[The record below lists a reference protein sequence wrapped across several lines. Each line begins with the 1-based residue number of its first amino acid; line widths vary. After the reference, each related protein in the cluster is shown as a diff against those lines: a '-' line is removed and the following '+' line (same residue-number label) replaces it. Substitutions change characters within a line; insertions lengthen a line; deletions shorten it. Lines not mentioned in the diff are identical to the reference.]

1 MKLSLIKKMA
11 LLLVGLATVQGYA
24 QFYYDPKGRSV
35 DDIYSENSNSCG
47 YEIGIYGCFTPLGED
62 FIRYTEMVQPV
73 LYAGTIS
80 SISYDEKRKILSF
93 VDTKK
98 FVKPVKRLYGL
109 AVFGA
114 TDESNFY
121 KQENHVQVLWL
132 PVDPNGERFVQA
144 SKQTQSIKAAN
155 LPYVLNYGYMDGG
168 DVTKC
173 YQGKS
178 LSCQMKSTL
187 LSDRYVFIKETA
199 GGETVELDLTRILED
214 VSGSGYPD
222 VVVAFRR
229 IEYQDPLTE
238 EYEIY
243 PEEVAA
249 KTTTN
254 LDIVT
259 YQYNVKIPVPQIYT
273 ITFLGYDGKPMNSKV
288 VFAGDVPE
296 APSLT
301 VKEDSEEFRYFAK
314 WTPEIVPV
322 TEDATYKAVLDS
334 VKKDFNV
341 YLAADYEAGGDI
353 SLSVEN
359 KTSCVSVTKKSLDG
373 FSYSSNSAVKLSGG
387 AHTLLFD
394 VTLNTN
400 GDCANDEL
408 AKTIKWTC
416 ADESE
421 LHFDGCTAIPVYVN
435 GVKNERMLL
444 SEHNDG
450 VYNNGFEYE
459 FDVEVADE
467 KLPTIQLAA
476 TYAVGGDVEL
486 VSTNAASC
494 VTITK
499 RYLNANCDSYD
510 EDGLCLA
517 SEMLYKYSKGSWM
530 LDQGPQDWPIG
541 TGDVNL
547 KVDKSYQL
555 EYGLNFKPANCTE
568 KEFVDRLALVSVK
581 SNIPVYIN
589 GSLIGTVLTYSPY
602 FNFTLGSL
610 PQYSITFL
618 DFDGKKI
625 SSKLAAAGEI
635 PEAPSLSVKEDTEKY
650 HYFVKW
656 SPMIVPATEDVSY
669 KAVLD
674 STKILSIQLAATYA
688 VGGDVELVSTNAAS
702 CVSVKKNILW
712 ANCNSFDESGNCK
725 IGEMIYSYSTGSWLP
740 MAGPQDWVSGS
751 VDVDLKVGKSY
762 QLSYT
767 LVRDF
772 SKCTEAEFVNALTL
786 VTEQDEIP
794 VYINGSKV
802 GTVLT
807 YSPYFNF
814 TLKSQYTI
822 TFFDDKGVQVGDVVT
837 VASGMAV
844 SAPAEPA
851 KREGYTF
858 AGWFQK
864 DAESAYDFSAAVNED
879 LELYGKWT
887 VNKYEIAVAANDS
900 KMGSV
905 KGAGTY
911 EYGTEVELVATAAEG
926 YKFSNWEDDVK
937 ASATRKV
944 KVTAAASYKA
954 NFEKIAESS
963 SSEAATNSSSSRN
976 DTESSS
982 SSAKDDKSSSSSKT
996 EAIVATAVVPQFSL
1010 SVAGR
1015 NLQIA
1020 GARIG
1025 SAYAIL
1031 DMQGRVMTTGSVES
1045 ANFSVA
1051 LPRSGSYMVRV
1062 GSQTQRVNVK

>member
-1 MKLSLIKKMA
+1 MKLSIIKKMA

-24 QFYYDPKGRSV
+24 AEKDFYHDPKGRSAFE
-35 DDIYSENSNSCG
+35 IYSALEATNGVRDYYGKLFMTGYSCG
-47 YEIGIYGCFTPLGED
+47 GTDNDYR
-62 FIRYTEMVQPV
+62 FIRYTDLGAEPV
-73 LYAGTIS
+73 FYAKVLS
-80 SISYDEKRKILSF
+80 SLSYDEKRKVLSF
-93 VDTKK
+93 VDKK
-98 FVKPVKRLYGL
+98 TFVKPVKRLYGL

-114 TDESNFY
+114 DNKTSFY
-121 KQENHVQVLWL
+121 KQENYVYGLFFYDWDQ
-132 PVDPNGERFVQA
+132 DPSGNWHCHNYDNSSYFADKYELSYVYAGE
-144 SKQTQSIKAAN
+144 
-155 LPYVLNYGYMDGG
+155 PYILDYGYMDDEDGE
-168 DVTKC
+168 C
-173 YQGKS
+173 QSRRSLACQGKS
-178 LSCQMKSTL
+178 TL
-187 LSDRYVFIKETA
+187 ISDRFVFIKETA
-199 GGETVELDLTRILED
+199 GNETVELDMSGIIEA
-214 VSGSGYPD
+214 VSSYGYSN

-229 IEYQDPLTE
+229 IEYDDPLVGEYVSYNE
-238 EYEIY
+238 EET
-243 PEEVAA
+243 A
-249 KTTTN
+249 KNTTQLN
-254 LDIVT
+254 IVT
-259 YQYNVKIPVPQIYT
+259 YQHNIKIPVPTLRT
-273 ITFLGYDGKPMNSKV
+273 ITFLDYNGNEMVSKSV
-288 VFAGDVPE
+288 AVGDVPE

-359 KTSCVSVTKKSLDG
+359 KTSCVSITNTYLDG
-373 FSYSSNSAVKLSGG
+373 FSYSSNSAVKLTGG
-387 AHTLLFD
+387 AHTLRFD
-394 VTLNTN
+394 ITLNTN

-421 LHFDGCTAIPVYVN
+421 FHFDGCTAIPVYVN
-435 GVKNERMLL
+435 GVKNERKLL
-444 SEHNDG
+444 SENNDG

-467 KLPTIQLAA
+467 KLPTIQL
-476 TYAVGGDVEL
+476 T
-486 VSTNAASC
+486 
-494 VTITK
+494 
-499 RYLNANCDSYD
+499 
-510 EDGLCLA
+510 
-517 SEMLYKYSKGSWM
+517 
-530 LDQGPQDWPIG
+530 
-541 TGDVNL
+541 
-547 KVDKSYQL
+547 
-555 EYGLNFKPANCTE
+555 
-568 KEFVDRLALVSVK
+568 
-581 SNIPVYIN
+581 
-589 GSLIGTVLTYSPY
+589 
-602 FNFTLGSL
+602 
-610 PQYSITFL
+610 
-618 DFDGKKI
+618 
-625 SSKLAAAGEI
+625 
-635 PEAPSLSVKEDTEKY
+635 
-650 HYFVKW
+650 
-656 SPMIVPATEDVSY
+656 
-669 KAVLD
+669 
-674 STKILSIQLAATYA
+674 ATYA

-702 CVSVKKNILW
+702 CVSIKKIALW
-712 ANCNSFDESGNCK
+712 ANCSSFAESGNCK
-725 IGEMIYSYSTGSWLP
+725 MAEMVYFYDEGCWLP
-740 MAGPQDWVSGS
+740 MAGPQDWVSES

-762 QLSYT
+762 QLSYRFD
-767 LVRDF
+767 RDF
-772 SKCTEAEFVNALTL
+772 NKCTEAEFVNALTL

-802 GTVLT
+802 GTVGTFLT
-807 YSPYFNF
+807 HSPYFNF

-887 VNKYEIAVAANDS
+887 INKYEIAVAANDS

-954 NFEKIAESS
+954 NFEKIP
-963 SSEAATNSSSSRN
+963 
-976 DTESSS
+976 ESSS
-982 SSAKDDKSSSSSKT
+982 SSAKPGSSSSSAKSSSSTKPKSSSSKT
-996 EAIVATAVVPQFSL
+996 DAVVAAAAVPQFSL

-1015 NLQIA
+1015 NVQIA

-1025 SAYAIL
+1025 SAYAVL
-1031 DMQGRVMTTGSVES
+1031 DMQGRVLATGRTVS
-1045 ANFSVA
+1045 ASMEITV
-1051 LPRSGSYMVRV
+1051 PRAGSYMVRV
-1062 GSQTQRVNVK
+1062 GNQTKRVNVK

>member
-1 MKLSLIKKMA
+1 MKLSIIKKMA
-11 LLLVGLATVQGYA
+11 LLLVGLSAVQGYA

-62 FIRYTEMVQPV
+62 FIRYTEMVQPE

-238 EYEIY
+238 DYEIY

-314 WTPEIVPV
+314 WTPELVPV

-541 TGDVNL
+541 AGDVNL

-568 KEFVDRLALVSVK
+568 KEFVESLALVSDK
-581 SNIPVYIN
+581 TNLPIYIN
-589 GSLIGTVLTYSPY
+589 GSLI
-602 FNFTLGSL
+602 
-610 PQYSITFL
+610 
-618 DFDGKKI
+618 
-625 SSKLAAAGEI
+625 
-635 PEAPSLSVKEDTEKY
+635 
-650 HYFVKW
+650 
-656 SPMIVPATEDVSY
+656 
-669 KAVLD
+669 
-674 STKILSIQLAATYA
+674 
-688 VGGDVELVSTNAAS
+688 
-702 CVSVKKNILW
+702 
-712 ANCNSFDESGNCK
+712 
-725 IGEMIYSYSTGSWLP
+725 
-740 MAGPQDWVSGS
+740 
-751 VDVDLKVGKSY
+751 
-762 QLSYT
+762 
-767 LVRDF
+767 
-772 SKCTEAEFVNALTL
+772 
-786 VTEQDEIP
+786 
-794 VYINGSKV
+794 

-864 DAESAYDFSAAVNED
+864 DAETAYDFSAAVNED

-887 VNKYEIAVAANDS
+887 INKYKIAVAANDS

-963 SSEAATNSSSSRN
+963 SSEAATKSSSSRN

-996 EAIVATAVVPQFSL
+996 DAVVAAAAVPQFSL

-1015 NLQIA
+1015 NVQIA
-1020 GARIG
+1020 GARVG

-1031 DMQGRVMTTGSVES
+1031 DMQGRVLATGRTAS
-1045 ANFSVA
+1045 ASMEIAV
-1051 LPRSGSYMVRV
+1051 PRAGSYMVRV
-1062 GSQTQRVNVK
+1062 GSQTKRVNVK

>member
-1 MKLSLIKKMA
+1 MKLSIIKKMA

-24 QFYYDPKGRSV
+24 AEKDFYHDPKGRSAFE
-35 DDIYSENSNSCG
+35 IYSALEATNGERDYYGKPFMTGYSCG
-47 YEIGIYGCFTPLGED
+47 GTDNDYR
-62 FIRYTEMVQPV
+62 FIRYTDLGAEPV
-73 LYAGTIS
+73 FYAKVLS
-80 SISYDEKRKILSF
+80 SLSYDEKRKVLSF
-93 VDTKK
+93 VDKK
-98 FVKPVKRLYGL
+98 TFVKPVKRLYGL

-114 TDESNFY
+114 DNKTSFY
-121 KQENHVQVLWL
+121 KQENYVYGLFFYDWA
-132 PVDPNGERFVQA
+132 PDPSGNWYCHNYDNSYYFADKYELSYVYAGE
-144 SKQTQSIKAAN
+144 
-155 LPYVLNYGYMDGG
+155 PYILDYGYMDDEDGE
-168 DVTKC
+168 C
-173 YQGKS
+173 QSRRSLACQGKS
-178 LSCQMKSTL
+178 TL
-187 LSDRYVFIKETA
+187 ISDRFVFVKETA
-199 GGETVELDLTRILED
+199 GNETVELDMSGIIEA
-214 VSGSGYPD
+214 VSSYGYSN

-229 IEYQDPLTE
+229 IEYDDPLVGEYVSYNE
-238 EYEIY
+238 EET
-243 PEEVAA
+243 A
-249 KTTTN
+249 KNTTQLN
-254 LDIVT
+254 IVT
-259 YQYNVKIPVPQIYT
+259 YQHNIKIPVPTLRT
-273 ITFLGYDGKPMNSKV
+273 ITFLDYNGNEMVSKSV
-288 VFAGDVPE
+288 AVGDVPE
-296 APSLT
+296 APSLKAKGDT
-301 VKEDSEEFRYFAK
+301 EDFHYFVK
-314 WTPEIVPV
+314 WVPELAPV
-322 TEDATYKAVLDS
+322 TENATYKAVLDS
-334 VKKDFNV
+334 ARKDFNV
-341 YLAADYEAGGDI
+341 YLTTDYKAGGDI

-359 KTSCVSVTKKSLDG
+359 KTSCVSITNTYLDG
-373 FSYSSNSAVKLSGG
+373 FSYSSNSAVKLTGG
-387 AHTLLFD
+387 AHTLRFD
-394 VTLNTN
+394 ITLNTN

-517 SEMLYKYSKGSWM
+517 GEMLYKYSKGSWM

-541 TGDVNL
+541 AGDVNL

-568 KEFVDRLALVSVK
+568 KEFVESLALVSDK
-581 SNIPVYIN
+581 TNLPIYIN
-589 GSLIGTVLTYSPY
+589 GSLI
-602 FNFTLGSL
+602 
-610 PQYSITFL
+610 
-618 DFDGKKI
+618 
-625 SSKLAAAGEI
+625 
-635 PEAPSLSVKEDTEKY
+635 
-650 HYFVKW
+650 
-656 SPMIVPATEDVSY
+656 
-669 KAVLD
+669 
-674 STKILSIQLAATYA
+674 
-688 VGGDVELVSTNAAS
+688 
-702 CVSVKKNILW
+702 
-712 ANCNSFDESGNCK
+712 
-725 IGEMIYSYSTGSWLP
+725 
-740 MAGPQDWVSGS
+740 
-751 VDVDLKVGKSY
+751 
-762 QLSYT
+762 
-767 LVRDF
+767 
-772 SKCTEAEFVNALTL
+772 
-786 VTEQDEIP
+786 
-794 VYINGSKV
+794 

-864 DAESAYDFSAAVNED
+864 DAETAYDFSAAVNED

-982 SSAKDDKSSSSSKT
+982 SSAKEDKSSSSTKPKSSSSSTKPKSSSSKT
-996 EAIVATAVVPQFSL
+996 DAVVAAAAVPQFSL

-1015 NLQIA
+1015 NVQIA
-1020 GARIG
+1020 GARVG
-1025 SAYAIL
+1025 SAYAVL
-1031 DMQGRVMTTGSVES
+1031 DMQGRVLATGRTAS
-1045 ANFSVA
+1045 ASMEIAV
-1051 LPRSGSYMVRV
+1051 PRAGSYMVRV
-1062 GSQTQRVNVK
+1062 GSQTKRVNVK